1 MFTDERINQLHKS
14 KINTQG
20 KYILYW
26 MQSAQRVL
34 DNHALEFAIFKAN
47 ELNVPLC
54 VTFVVIPDF
63 PDANARHFLFMLQG
77 ILEVERELKS
87 RGIGFCIKI
96 GNPVDLI
103 CDLAQSAK
111 LLVFDKGYS
120 LFEREIRK
128 NIIQKYSYTIYEIDT
143 NLVVP
148 IDFAYPKEAYAAYA
162 IRPSITRK
170 LDQFNEGCED
180 LRPIVSFEGID
191 DALLGECHQL
201 NSAEQFI
208 KDHLGHLVK
217 LPTINT
223 FTGGTTQ
230 ALKRLEEFIKED
242 LSEYEENQSDPGVRG
257 TSKISPY
264 LHFGQ
269 ISPITILRLVGN
281 NSKGF
286 IEQLVL
292 RRELAYNY
300 IYYAGEKQKELKD
313 TLPSWAYDSLMN
325 HVHDTREYL
334 YTLEE
339 IEQGKTHDPYF
350 NAAQHEMVYGG
361 HMHNTMRMY
370 WGKKIIEWTTHPDIA
385 YKWIQYLNDK
395 YSLDG
400 RDPNGYAG
408 IAWCFGKHDRPW
420 QERAIFGKVRYMN
433 DKGLNRKYNMAKYL
447 AYVAA
452 LRGADFE

>member
-1 MFTDERINQLHKS
+1 MFSDERINLLQKS
-14 KINTQG
+14 EIQTQG
-20 KYILYW
+20 KYVLYW

-47 ELNVPLC
+47 ELNVPLL

-63 PDANARHFLFMLQG
+63 PSANARHFLFMLQG
-77 ILEVERELKS
+77 IQEVERELRS

-96 GNPVDLI
+96 GNPVNLI
-103 CDLAQSAK
+103 CDLAQRAK
-111 LLVFDKGYS
+111 LLIFDKGYS
-120 LFEREIRK
+120 LFEREIRS
-128 NIIQKYSYTIYEIDT
+128 NIIRKYSYKIYEIDT
-143 NLVVP
+143 NLIVP

-162 IRPSITRK
+162 IRPSIMRK
-170 LDQFNEGCED
+170 MDLFNESCED
-180 LRPIVSFEGID
+180 LRPNVSFKQLDE
-191 DALLGECHQL
+191 ALLGECHL
-201 NSAEQFI
+201 IDSAEQFL

-223 FTGGTTQ
+223 FIGGTSQ

-242 LSEYEENQSDPGVRG
+242 LSEYEENQSDPGIRG

-281 NSKGF
+281 NAKGF
-286 IEQLVL
+286 IEQLVV

-313 TLPSWAYDSLMN
+313 TLPSWAYETLM
-325 HVHDTREYL
+325 HHAQDPREYL
-334 YTLEE
+334 YKLEV
-339 IEQGKTHDPYF
+339 IEHGKTHDPYF

-433 DKGLNRKYNMAKYL
+433 DKGLTRKYNMAKYI

-452 LRGADFE
+452 LRGADCE